1 MNSSLERSRKI
12 RTAGVYVFF
21 LIGSVIMIFPFVWMF
36 LTSFK
41 TVEESMVIP
50 PTILPADWQSKNYGD
65 AMASL
70 PFFSL
75 YKNTALMIFW
85 RVVCAVLFSS
95 MAGYAFAKLNF
106 KGKNILFSLVLI
118 QMMLPS
124 QIFITPQ
131 YQMLARFG
139 LTNTIFALVFPGL
152 VSAFGTFFL
161 RQAYLGIP
169 DEIAEAAYLVGCNQ
183 WQTFTKVM
191 APLTKSSMAALAVFT
206 AVFAYGDL
214 MWPLIVNTD
223 INMMTLSS
231 GLATLRGQFSTNFP
245 VMMAGSLLAM
255 VPMVVLYLF
264 FQKQFIEGV
273 AMTGGK

>member
-1 MNSSLERSRKI
+1 MNSSLEKSRRI
-12 RTAGVYVFF
+12 RTAGIYAFF
-21 LIGSVIMIFPFVWMF
+21 VVGSIIMIFPFVWMF

-41 TVEESMVIP
+41 TVEESMAIP
-50 PTILPADWQSKNYGD
+50 PGILPEHWQFNNFKD

-70 PFFSL
+70 PFLAL
-75 YKNTALMIFW
+75 YKNTALMVFW
-85 RVVCAVLFSS
+85 RVVCAVVFSS
-95 MAGYAFAKLNF
+95 MAGYAFAKLKF
-106 KGKNILFSLVLI
+106 KGKNLLFSLVLV

-131 YQMLARFG
+131 YQMLAKLG
-139 LTNTIFALVFPGL
+139 MTNTIFALVFPGI

-161 RQAYLGIP
+161 RQAYMGIP
-169 DEIAEAAYLVGCNQ
+169 DEIAEAAYLDGCNQ
-183 WQTFTKVM
+183 WQTFVKVM
-191 APLTKSSMAALAVFT
+191 APLTKASMAALAVFT

-223 INMMTLSS
+223 LNMMTLSS

-255 VPMVVLYLF
+255 IPMVVLYLF
-264 FQKQFIEGV
+264 FEGV

>member
-12 RTAGVYVFF
+12 RTAGVYAFF

-124 QIFITPQ
+124 QSFVTPQ

-169 DEIAEAAYLVGCNQ
+169 DEIAEAAYLDGCNQ